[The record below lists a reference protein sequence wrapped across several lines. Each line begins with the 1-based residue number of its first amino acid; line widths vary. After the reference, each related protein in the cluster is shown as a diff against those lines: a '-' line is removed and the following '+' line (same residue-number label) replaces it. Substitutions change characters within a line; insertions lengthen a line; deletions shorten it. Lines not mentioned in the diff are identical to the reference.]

1 MIQLWRKLEFIH
13 LPIYIY
19 KEIPLVQNKIPSKFG
34 NKRMIVSS
42 SILSFELILSSSF
55 IWFTFIIKFFFK
67 SHHIWSIELT
77 VCVYMYFAMLIYT
90 Q

>member
-1 MIQLWRKLEFIH
+1 MIQWWRKLEFIH

-34 NKRMIVSS
+34 NKSMIVSS
-42 SILSFELILSSSF
+42 SILSIWIDTF

-77 VCVYMYFAMLIYT
+77 VCVYFAMLIYT